1 MPITDAKLLVVDD
14 DQAVRDSIVAYL
26 EDSGY
31 SVLEA
36 ETGEAALALFEQEAL
51 DLVICDIR
59 MPVMDGLTLL
69 RRIMEVTDEVPVI
82 VVSGAGVM
90 SDVVDALR
98 LGASDYLMKPIVDLG
113 VLEHSVERALER
125 SLLVR
130 ENYRYRVELEARNQ
144 ELQNHVDRLKLDL
157 QAGRAV
163 QQRLLPEQP
172 LERGGYRI
180 NHRMVPSSYL
190 SGDLVDYFPV
200 PNDQVVF
207 YVADV
212 SGHGASSALITL
224 LIKNQIDRLRDEI
237 DNGTS
242 NVVLNPPDVLTL
254 INQELLKTQTGKHAT
269 VFYGVLDTASAQL
282 RYASAAHFP
291 APVLSI
297 AQSVRALEP
306 ENLAVGLFEDVDFNG
321 RELSLEAFERLSVM
335 SDGLLELLDDRSL
348 QEKEAHLLELGADPS
363 HTMLQFLAQMTE
375 RGNTQAV
382 PDDITVLTV
391 EKIA

>member
-36 ETGEAALALFEQEAL
+36 DTGEAALALFEQEAL

-200 PNDQVVF
+200 PHDRVVF

-237 DNGTS
+237 DNGS
-242 NVVLNPPDVLTL
+242 SDVVLHPSKVLTL

-269 VFYGVLDTASAQL
+269 VFYGVLDTVSGQL
-282 RYASAAHFP
+282 SYASAAHFP
-291 APVLSI
+291 APVMSGE
-297 AQSVRALEP
+297 QQVRALEP
-306 ENLAVGLFEDVDFNG
+306 ENLAVGLFDDVEFNG
-321 RELSLEAFERLSVM
+321 REVPMQGFERLSVM
-335 SDGLLELLDDRSL
+335 SDGVLELLDDSSL

-375 RGNTQAV
+375 RGKTQAV

>member
-31 SVLEA
+31 DVLEA
-36 ETGEAALALFEQEAL
+36 DNGEAALALFEREAL
-51 DLVICDIR
+51 DLVICDLR

-90 SDVVDALR
+90 SDVVEALR
-98 LGASDYLMKPIVDLG
+98 LGASDYLMKPVVDLG

-172 LERGGYRI
+172 LERGAYRI

-200 PNDQVVF
+200 PGNRLVF

-237 DNGTS
+237 DNGS
-242 NVVLNPPDVLTL
+242 SDVVLHPAQVLAL

-269 VFYGVLDTASAQL
+269 VFYGVIDPDAGSLH
-282 RYASAAHFP
+282 YASAAHFP
-291 APVLSI
+291 APVYCTES
-297 AQSVRALEP
+297 SVQGLEP
-306 ENLAVGLFEDVDFNG
+306 ENLAVGLFDDADFVDH
-321 RELSLEAFERLSVM
+321 SLALDGFERLSVM
-335 SDGLLELLDDRSL
+335 SDGLLELLDDASL
-348 QEKEAHLLELGADPS
+348 QEKEAHLLELGADAS
-363 HTMLQFLAQMTE
+363 HTMLNFLAQLTE
-375 RGNTQAV
+375 QGKAQAV
-382 PDDITVLTV
+382 PDDVTVLTV